1 METKKNQIFLSA
13 TRKDP
18 DRIAVIYNK
27 LPITQLQIL
36 QLIQSA
42 CEALESEKLDDK
54 DRVLIILPATLNL
67 AIIMFALIAKKLPF
81 FVINPGLNPEVQ
93 QTLASQFDASCVIT
107 DLINP
112 LKVNKTIVVNKL
124 VIKKNNDLNMT
135 SQLELLDYIEC
146 HDFFKFDKKSRSIL
160 KTSFQDYFAD
170 IKSNLIKADHSS
182 RFLIS
187 PINHVLNFKYNFLSL
202 YFQRLV
208 IYPDLTSYKKTIF
221 LDLITHGI
229 THCLISEN
237 TANALNRI
245 NLDKTNGL
253 VLESLKKLIILSAN
267 EIDQNTLIEIK
278 NKFTPNVEIQRI

>member
-1 METKKNQIFLSA
+1 METIKNPIFLSE

-27 LPITQLQIL
+27 LPITQHQIL

-42 CEALESEKLDDK
+42 CEVLETEKLDDK
-54 DRVLIILPATLNL
+54 DRVLIILPASLNL

-81 FVINPGLNPEVQ
+81 FVINPGLNLEVQ

-112 LKVNKTIVVNKL
+112 LKVNKKIVINKL
-124 VIKKNNDLNMT
+124 ATKKNNLIMM
-135 SQLELLDYIEC
+135 SQLELWDHIEH
-146 HDFFKFDKKSRSIL
+146 HDFFKFNKKTRSVV
-160 KTSFQDYFAD
+160 KASFQDYFAD

-182 RFLIS
+182 RFLIA
-187 PINHVLNFKYNFLSL
+187 PINHVLNFKYNFLGL

-208 IYPDLTSYKKTIF
+208 IYSDLTSHKKTIF

-237 TANALNRI
+237 TAKALSRI
-245 NLDKTNGL
+245 NLDNTSGL
-253 VLESLKKLIILSAN
+253 VLESLKKLIILTAN

-278 NKFTPNVEIQRI
+278 NKFTPNIEIQKI